1 MGLCKHLHAWHFS
14 AGPSCR
20 MQRGAADQHSADRP
34 RWEGGSGCTGFSC
47 LKWDRGSSPWPS
59 LFIAYTALCFNDQ
72 LIIVSILVTPCIPLF
87 EFASWLSEASNPVT
101 WLYSIEWGG
110 LKRSRLV
117 KKSPSRHFYF
127 WILPVLLMR
136 KPVSNKL
143 EDNAKGTSDSPI
155 FFNKPSNELDTK
167 TFEMYKEI

>member
-72 LIIVSILVTPCIPLF
+72 LIIVSILVTPCIPLLSLLPDSQKQVTQLLDYIVLNG
-87 EFASWLSEASNPVT
+87 EGLKGVDLLKRLLFATFIFGSSQCSWWESRYLTNWKTTQKGHQTRLSFSINPVT
-101 WLYSIEWGG
+101 
-110 LKRSRLV
+110 
-117 KKSPSRHFYF
+117 
-127 WILPVLLMR
+127 
-136 KPVSNKL
+136 N
-143 EDNAKGTSDSPI
+143 
-155 FFNKPSNELDTK
+155 
-167 TFEMYKEI
+167 